1 MPRARIHVVVASIRE
16 DLDAEG
22 IAAAIAGRT
31 DMDLV
36 GGNYLS
42 IAEGT
47 AAVAR
52 LPKSERCALILYGP
66 VEETAGAGESAL
78 RTRHDLVVLRVTSTG
93 DVRIGATFHQMGMSE
108 LINELRSLVDRVEL
122 SRVERAPVIQLRPAA
137 IPGADGTRM
146 GSAHSRPLISAAMD
160 WIHAVYSS
168 AVAALPDA
176 DQGTPWFGHTKVTLL
191 RELEMRAYRDTRP
204 IPSDLTDAEAALAH
218 LLSSPQAGH
227 DPLTLMFQRLGL
239 TFLEVRLVL
248 LALATELDAVYQRCV
263 GRLLDDGGRRVGT
276 LGLFA
281 GLLGSPAE
289 VRTELELSA
298 NLTRWRLLETAT
310 DRLPAA
316 DEALRLD
323 PGVIGWLLGGHFS
336 LLQDPRTRRLIR
348 AEPWTGVSLLDRM
361 QEQADARQLLQ
372 DLQDEKKPPWIL
384 LDVGE
389 PAMWRALLELGARAL
404 GLGLIRVETFR
415 LAGMDANDLR
425 ESGLRLGRLV
435 RLTCEPLV
443 IDAIPPGANGVDDE
457 TLRVLLGAIGETQ
470 AHAVLLSAEPARIAR
485 LVRSDS
491 YLISLASL
499 DTEARIG
506 AVRLAAQGAD
516 AYLTEADAE
525 IIAARYPLQV
535 DGFEHAMQLARTKP
549 LIFGT
554 EDPRRARFLAACKE
568 VAAEGLSRLADR
580 IDPVFS
586 LDDVVLPEDRKQQLI
601 EIVHSVQLATK
612 VLDAWKFGE
621 QLPYGRGVAVL
632 LHGPS
637 GAGKT
642 MAAMGLAKALGVHI
656 LRLDLSRVVSKYI
669 GDTEKNIDQVFLDA
683 QRSGSAI
690 LIDEADALLGKRSE
704 VKDAHDRHANI
715 EVAYLLQRMEAFEG
729 LAILTTNLRQNLD
742 PAFLR
747 RLRFIVEFPRPDAE
761 AREQIWRHC
770 LPDESHELNDAA
782 FRQLGRRIDL
792 TGGHIRQ
799 ITLRAAFVAAA
810 ADSLI
815 TLEHIA
821 HASRA
826 EFAKLGMPPVELEL
840 GPPRKVA

>member
-1 MPRARIHVVVASIRE
+1 VPRIHVVVASIRE

-22 IAAAIAGRT
+22 IAAAIAGRA

-36 GGNYLS
+36 GGGYLS
-42 IAEGT
+42 IADGM
-47 AAVAR
+47 AAIAR

-66 VEETAGAGESAL
+66 VEETASIGESAL
-78 RTRHDLVVLRVTSTG
+78 RARHDLVVLRVTSTG

-108 LINELRSLVDRVEL
+108 LVNEVRSLVDRVEL
-122 SRVERAPVIQLRPAA
+122 SRIERTPVIQLRAAA
-137 IPGADGTRM
+137 ISAADAA
-146 GSAHSRPLISAAMD
+146 AHSRPLISAAMA
-160 WIHAVYSS
+160 WIHAVYRD

-191 RELEMRAYRDTRP
+191 QELGMRVGRDTRLLA
-204 IPSDLTDAEAALAH
+204 SELADAEAALER

-227 DPLTLMFQRLGL
+227 DPLALMFQRLGL
-239 TFLEVRLVL
+239 TFLELRLVL

-263 GRLLDDGGRRVGT
+263 GRLLDDAGRRVGT

-310 DRLPAA
+310 DRLPSA

-323 PGVIGWLLGGHFS
+323 PGVISWLLGGHLS
-336 LLQDPRTRRLIR
+336 LAQDPRTRRLIR
-348 AEPWTGVSLLDRM
+348 SEPWTGVSLLDRM
-361 QEQADARQLLQ
+361 QEQADARQLVQ
-372 DLQDEKKPPWIL
+372 DLGDENKPPWIV
-384 LDVGE
+384 LDAGE
-389 PAMWRALLELGARAL
+389 PGVWRALLELGARAL
-404 GLGLIRVETFR
+404 GLEPIRVETFR
-415 LAGMDANDLR
+415 LAGMDSNELR
-425 ESGLRLGRLV
+425 ESGLRLGRLA
-435 RLTCEPLV
+435 RLTSGPLI
-443 IDAIPPGANGVDDE
+443 IDSIATAATGVDGVDDE
-457 TLRVLLGAIGETQ
+457 TLRALLGAIGETR
-470 AHAVLLSAEPARIAR
+470 AHAVLLSAEPTRIAR

-491 YLISLASL
+491 YLICPATL
-499 DTEARIG
+499 DSEVRIG
-506 AVRLAAQGAD
+506 VVRLAALGAD

-525 IIAARYPLQV
+525 IIAARYPLQI
-535 DGFEHAMQLARTKP
+535 DGFEHAMQLAKTRP
-549 LIFGT
+549 LSYGT
-554 EDPRRARFLAACKE
+554 EDPRCARFLEACKD

-586 LDDVVLPEDRKQQLI
+586 LDDVVLPEDRKQQLV
-601 EIVHSVQLATK
+601 EIVHSMRLAPK
-612 VLDAWKFGE
+612 VLDDWKFGE

-642 MAAMGLAKALGVHI
+642 MAAMGIARALGVHI

-715 EVAYLLQRMEAFEG
+715 EVAYLLQRMEAYEG

-761 AREQIWRHC
+761 AREQIWRRC

-810 ADSLI
+810 ANSLI

-840 GPPRKVA
+840 GPARRVA

>member
-1 MPRARIHVVVASIRE
+1 MPRIHVVVASIRE

-22 IAAAIAGRT
+22 IAAAIAGHA
-31 DMDLV
+31 DMHLV
-36 GGNYLS
+36 GGGYLS
-42 IAEGT
+42 IADGT
-47 AAVAR
+47 AAIAR

-66 VEETAGAGESAL
+66 AEETASVGESAL
-78 RTRHDLVVLRVTSTG
+78 RARPDLVVLRVTRTG

-108 LINELRSLVDRVEL
+108 LVNEVRSLVDRVER
-122 SRVERAPVIQLRPAA
+122 SRIERAPVIQLRSAA
-137 IPGADGTRM
+137 ISGADA
-146 GSAHSRPLISAAMD
+146 SAHSRPLIAAAMD
-160 WIHAVYSS
+160 WIHAVYRG
-168 AVAALPDA
+168 AVAGLPDA
-176 DQGTPWFGHTKVTLL
+176 DQGTAWFGHTKGTLL
-191 RELEMRAYRDTRP
+191 HELGMRAGRDTRP
-204 IPSDLTDAEAALAH
+204 ILSELADAEAALAR
-218 LLSSPQAGH
+218 LLSSPQADH
-227 DPLTLMFQRLGL
+227 DRLTLMFQRLGL
-239 TFLEVRLVL
+239 TFLELRLVL

-281 GLLGSPAE
+281 GLLGPPAE

-298 NLTRWRLLETAT
+298 NLTRWRLLETAG
-310 DRLPAA
+310 DRLPPA

-336 LLQDPRTRRLIR
+336 LAQDPRTRRLIR
-348 AEPWTGVSLLDRM
+348 SEPWTGVSLLDRM
-361 QEQADARQLLQ
+361 QDQADARQLLQ
-372 DLQDEKKPPWIL
+372 DLRDEEKPPWVL
-384 LDVGE
+384 LDAGE
-389 PAMWRALLELGARAL
+389 PAMWRALLELGAQAL
-404 GLGLIRVETFR
+404 GRDLIRVETFR
-415 LAGMDANDLR
+415 LAGMDANELR
-425 ESGLRLGRLV
+425 ESGLRLGRLA
-435 RLTCEPLV
+435 RLTGAPLV
-443 IDAIPPGANGVDDE
+443 IDSIAPAASGVDDE
-457 TLRVLLGAIGETQ
+457 TLRALLGSIGETEE
-470 AHAVLLSAEPARIAR
+470 HAVVLSAEPARIAR
-485 LVRSDS
+485 LVRRDS
-491 YLISLASL
+491 YLISPASL
-499 DTEARIG
+499 NTEARVSAI
-506 AVRLAAQGAD
+506 RLAALGAD

-525 IIAARYPLQV
+525 IIAARYPLQI
-535 DGFEHAMQLARTKP
+535 DGFEHAMQLAKTKP
-549 LIFGT
+549 LGYGT
-554 EDPRRARFLAACKE
+554 EDPRGARFLAACKE

-586 LDDVVLPEDRKQQLI
+586 LDDVVLPEDRKQQLL
-601 EIVHSVQLATK
+601 EIVHSMQLAPK
-612 VLDAWKFGE
+612 VLDDWKFRE
-621 QLPYGRGVAVL
+621 QLPYGRGVAAL

-642 MAAMGLAKALGVHI
+642 MAAMGVAKALGVHI

-683 QRSGSAI
+683 QHSGSAI

-715 EVAYLLQRMEAFEG
+715 EVAYLLQRIEAYDG

-761 AREQIWRHC
+761 AREKIWRRC

-826 EFAKLGMPPVELEL
+826 EFAKLGMPPVDLEP
-840 GPPRKVA
+840 GPARRVA

>member
-1 MPRARIHVVVASIRE
+1 MPRIHVVVASIRE

-22 IAAAIAGRT
+22 IAAAIAGRA

-36 GGNYLS
+36 GGGYLS
-42 IAEGT
+42 IADGT
-47 AAVAR
+47 AAIAR

-66 VEETAGAGESAL
+66 VEETASVGESAL
-78 RTRHDLVVLRVTSTG
+78 RARPDLVVLRVTSTG

-108 LINELRSLVDRVEL
+108 LVNELRSLVDRVEL
-122 SRVERAPVIQLRPAA
+122 SRIERAPVIQLRSDA
-137 IPGADGTRM
+137 
-146 GSAHSRPLISAAMD
+146 SAHSRPLISAAMD
-160 WIHAVYSS
+160 WIHAVYRG
-168 AVAALPDA
+168 AVVGLPDA
-176 DQGTPWFGHTKVTLL
+176 DQGTPWFGHTKSTLL
-191 RELEMRAYRDTRP
+191 HELGTRPGRDTR
-204 IPSDLTDAEAALAH
+204 IHSELADAEAALAR
-218 LLSSPQAGH
+218 LLSSPQAG
-227 DPLTLMFQRLGL
+227 DDRLTLMFQRLGL
-239 TFLEVRLVL
+239 TFLELRLVL

-289 VRTELELSA
+289 VRTELELTA
-298 NLTRWRLLETAT
+298 NLTRWRLLETAG

-323 PGVIGWLLGGHFS
+323 PGVIGWLLGGHFA
-336 LLQDPRTRRLIR
+336 LAQDPRTRRLIR
-348 AEPWTGVSLLDRM
+348 SEPWTGVSLLDRT
-361 QEQADARQLLQ
+361 QGQADARQLVQ
-372 DLQDEKKPPWIL
+372 DLRDEKKPPWIL
-384 LDVGE
+384 LDAEE
-389 PAMWRALLELGARAL
+389 PAMWRALLELGAQAL
-404 GLGLIRVETFR
+404 GRDLIRVETFR
-415 LAGMDANDLR
+415 LAGMDSNELR
-425 ESGLRLGRLV
+425 ESGLRLGRLA
-435 RLTCEPLV
+435 RLTYAPLV
-443 IDAIPPGANGVDDE
+443 IDSIAPAATGVDDE
-457 TLRVLLGAIGETQ
+457 TLRSLLGAIGETEE
-470 AHAVLLSAEPARIAR
+470 HAVVLSAEPARTAR
-485 LVRSDS
+485 LVRRDS
-491 YLISLASL
+491 YLISPASL
-499 DTEARIG
+499 NAEARIS
-506 AVRLAAQGAD
+506 AVRLAALGAD

-525 IIAARYPLQV
+525 SIAARLPLQI
-535 DGFEHAMQLARTKP
+535 DGFEHAMQLAKTRP
-549 LIFGT
+549 LTCGI

-586 LDDVVLPEDRKQQLI
+586 LDDVVLPEDRKQQLM
-601 EIVHSVQLATK
+601 EIVHSMQLAPK
-612 VLDAWKFGE
+612 VLDDWKFRE

-642 MAAMGLAKALGVHI
+642 MAAMGVAKALGVHI

-683 QRSGSAI
+683 QHSGSAI

-715 EVAYLLQRMEAFEG
+715 EVAYLLQRIEAYEG

-761 AREQIWRHC
+761 AREKIWRRC

-826 EFAKLGMPPVELEL
+826 EFAKLGMPPVDLEL
-840 GPPRKVA
+840 GPARRVA

>member
-1 MPRARIHVVVASIRE
+1 MPRIHVVVASIRE

-22 IAAAIAGRT
+22 IAAAIAGHA
-31 DMDLV
+31 DMLLV
-36 GGNYLS
+36 GGGYLS
-42 IAEGT
+42 IADGT
-47 AAVAR
+47 AAIAR

-66 VEETAGAGESAL
+66 VEETASVGESAL
-78 RTRHDLVVLRVTSTG
+78 RARPDLVVLRVTSTG

-108 LINELRSLVDRVEL
+108 LVNEVRSLVDRVQL
-122 SRVERAPVIQLRPAA
+122 SRIERAPVIQLRSAG
-137 IPGADGTRM
+137 ISGADAA
-146 GSAHSRPLISAAMD
+146 AHSRPLISAAMD
-160 WIHAVYSS
+160 WIHAVYRG
-168 AVAALPDA
+168 AVAGLPDA
-176 DQGTPWFGHTKVTLL
+176 DQGTAWFGHTKGTLL
-191 RELEMRAYRDTRP
+191 HELGMRAGRDTRP
-204 IPSDLTDAEAALAH
+204 MLSELADAEAALAR

-227 DPLTLMFQRLGL
+227 DRLTLMFQQLGL
-239 TFLEVRLVL
+239 TFLELRLVL

-298 NLTRWRLLETAT
+298 NLTHWRLLETAT
-310 DRLPAA
+310 DRLPSA

-323 PGVIGWLLGGHFS
+323 PGVIGWLLGGHSS
-336 LLQDPRTRRLIR
+336 LAQDPRTRRLIR
-348 AEPWTGVSLLDRM
+348 SEPWTGVSLLDRTED
-361 QEQADARQLLQ
+361 QTDARQLVQ
-372 DLQDEKKPPWIL
+372 DVRDETKPPWTL
-384 LDVGE
+384 LDAGE
-389 PAMWRALLELGARAL
+389 PAMWRALLELGAHAL
-404 GLGLIRVETFR
+404 GLDLIRVETIR
-415 LAGMDANDLR
+415 LAGMDSNELR
-425 ESGLRLGRLV
+425 ESGLRLGRLA
-435 RLTCEPLV
+435 RLTRTPLV
-443 IDAIPPGANGVDDE
+443 IDSIAPAATGVDDE

-470 AHAVLLSAEPARIAR
+470 EHAVLLSAEPARIAR
-485 LVRSDS
+485 LVRRDS
-491 YLISLASL
+491 YLISPASL
-499 DTEARIG
+499 NTEARIG
-506 AVRLAAQGAD
+506 AVRLAALGAD

-525 IIAARYPLQV
+525 VIAARHPLQI
-535 DGFEHAMQLARTKP
+535 DGFEHAMQLAKTRP
-549 LIFGT
+549 LSYGT

-601 EIVHSVQLATK
+601 EIVHSMQLAPK
-612 VLDAWKFGE
+612 VLDDWKFRE

-642 MAAMGLAKALGVHI
+642 MAAMGVAKALGVHI

-715 EVAYLLQRMEAFEG
+715 EVAYLLQRIEAYEG

-761 AREQIWRHC
+761 AREQIWRRC

-782 FRQLGRRIDL
+782 FRQLGRRIEL

-840 GPPRKVA
+840 GAARRVA

>member
-1 MPRARIHVVVASIRE
+1 MPRIHVVVASIRE

-22 IAAAIAGRT
+22 IAAAIAGRA

-36 GGNYLS
+36 GGGYLS
-42 IAEGT
+42 IADGM
-47 AAVAR
+47 AAIAR

-66 VEETAGAGESAL
+66 VDETASVGESAL
-78 RTRHDLVVLRVTSTG
+78 RARHDLVVLRVTSTG

-108 LINELRSLVDRVEL
+108 LVNEVRSLVDRVEL
-122 SRVERAPVIQLRPAA
+122 SRIERTPVIQLRSAA
-137 IPGADGTRM
+137 ISGADAA
-146 GSAHSRPLISAAMD
+146 AHSRPLISAAMA
-160 WIHAVYSS
+160 WIHAVYRG
-168 AVAALPDA
+168 AVAGLPDA
-176 DQGTPWFGHTKVTLL
+176 DQGTAWFGHTKVTLL
-191 RELEMRAYRDTRP
+191 QELGLRAGRGIRP
-204 IPSDLTDAEAALAH
+204 IPSELADAEGALAH
-218 LLSSPQAGH
+218 LLSSAHAGH
-227 DPLTLMFQRLGL
+227 DPLALMFQRLGL
-239 TFLEVRLVL
+239 TFLELRLVL

-263 GRLLDDGGRRVGT
+263 GRLLDDAGRRVGT

-310 DRLPAA
+310 DRLPSA
-316 DEALRLD
+316 DEPLRLD
-323 PGVIGWLLGGHFS
+323 PGVISWLLGGHFS
-336 LLQDPRTRRLIR
+336 LAQDPRTRRLIR
-348 AEPWTGVSLLDRM
+348 SEPWTGVSLLDRM
-361 QEQADARQLLQ
+361 QEHADARQLVQ
-372 DLQDEKKPPWIL
+372 DLGDENKPPWIV
-384 LDVGE
+384 LDAGE
-389 PAMWRALLELGARAL
+389 PGVWRALLELGARAL
-404 GLGLIRVETFR
+404 GLEPIRVETFR
-415 LAGMDANDLR
+415 LAGMDPNELR
-425 ESGLRLGRLV
+425 ESGLRLGRLA
-435 RLTCEPLV
+435 RLTSGPLI
-443 IDAIPPGANGVDDE
+443 IDSIAAAATGVDGADGE
-457 TLRVLLGAIGETQ
+457 TLRALLGAIGETQ
-470 AHAVLLSAEPARIAR
+470 AHAVLLSAQPTRIAR

-491 YLISLASL
+491 YLISPATL
-499 DTEARIG
+499 DSEARIG
-506 AVRLAAQGAD
+506 VVRLAASGAD
-516 AYLTEADAE
+516 AYLTEANAE
-525 IIAARYPLQV
+525 IIATRYPLQI
-535 DGFEHAMQLARTKP
+535 DGFEHAMQLAKTRP
-549 LIFGT
+549 LSYGT
-554 EDPRRARFLAACKE
+554 EDPRCARFLEACKE

-586 LDDVVLPEDRKQQLI
+586 LDDVVLPEDRKQQLV
-601 EIVHSVQLATK
+601 EIVHSMQLAPK
-612 VLDAWKFGE
+612 VLDDWKFGE
-621 QLPYGRGVAVL
+621 QLPYGRGVAAL

-642 MAAMGLAKALGVHI
+642 MAAMGVARALGVHI

-683 QRSGSAI
+683 QHSGSAI

-715 EVAYLLQRMEAFEG
+715 EVAYLLQRMEAYEG

-761 AREQIWRHC
+761 AREKIWRRC

-782 FRQLGRRIDL
+782 FHQLGRRIDL

-810 ADSLI
+810 ANSLI

-840 GPPRKVA
+840 GPARRVA